1 MKDVSR
7 LSDELVDALLATDH
21 VAIGTPVCNDDVPAV
36 LEAYID
42 HIVRKGRTLG
52 FAGEGL
58 VHGKACTLRMASGG
72 VYTEGSPLQALNV
85 ATSDLRLV
93 SKVIGMT
100 TARSSRAERESRGPG
115 AGHARS
121 LPGHLRRRHRTGG
134 DAVVTAALRP
144 ASGGSSRSAID
155 HRIDDVGSVRA
166 SSAPASRTTGRVAG
180 SHRPSSALPL
190 DAARSASDPT
200 PDASRQLSPHSA
212 RTRWTAGRASIR
224 SKCAWTLPGSG
235 MSIIGAQRST

>member
-7 LSDELVDALLATDH
+7 LSDELVDALLAADPSRSARRSATTTCRPCSRRTSTTSCGR
-21 VAIGTPVCNDDVPAV
+21 AGRSASPARAWSTAR
-36 LEAYID
+36 LHAAD
-42 HIVRKGRTLG
+42 GVRRR
-52 FAGEGL
+52 
-58 VHGKACTLRMASGG
+58 VHGRLAAAGPEHRDERPAPGLEGHRHDDGAVVAGG
-72 VYTEGSPLQALNV
+72 TRKPWTWG
-85 ATSDLRLV
+85 R
-93 SKVIGMT
+93 
-100 TARSSRAERESRGPG
+100 SRAKPSWTPSPPTSQG
-115 AGHARS
+115 
-121 LPGHLRRRHRTGG
+121 RRR
-134 DAVVTAALRP
+134 VVTAALRP